1 MFQLGLICMSE
12 VSGGKAPFP
21 SHESKANNTANK
33 LAVWILAAFS
43 QPTCIIVSSSQLMYD
58 PPVSLTDFF
67 GSCAQAGCK
76 LTARFSSL
84 SSLLSSTSSFSRLT
98 ANYNT
103 CSEETGRYMQIRAPI
118 ESQA

>member
-1 MFQLGLICMSE
+1 MSE

-58 PPVSLTDFF
+58 PPVSLTYFF
-67 GSCAQAGCK
+67 GSCAQAGGK
-76 LTARFSSL
+76 LTVRF
-84 SSLLSSTSSFSRLT
+84 SSLLSSTSFSRLT

-103 CSEETGRYMQIRAPI
+103 CSYPKIISCALTNSWVTINPHYYF
-118 ESQA
+118 

>member
-1 MFQLGLICMSE
+1 MSE

-58 PPVSLTDFF
+58 PPVSLTYFF